1 LTHITIEIIGKGAA
15 IAELHDR
22 NPRIAEELLKK
33 LPITGKVNL
42 WGDEVYFEVPLE
54 LDNENAS
61 PTAGIGDI
69 SYWSPGPALCIFF
82 GHTQP
87 YSAVNHLGKVVDSLD
102 LFKKVQEGDKIVLS
116 RK

>member
-1 LTHITIEIIGKGAA
+1 MQLIIEIEGKGRA
-15 IAELHDR
+15 IAELDDR
-22 NPRIAEELLKK
+22 NHRIAGELLQK
-33 LPITGKVNL
+33 LPLTGRANL

-54 LDNENAS
+54 LDDENTS
-61 PTAGIGDI
+61 QTAGIADI

-87 YSAVNHLGKVVDSLD
+87 YSAVNHLGKIVESLD
-102 LFKKVQEGDKIVLS
+102 LFKKVNEGDKILLS

>member
-1 LTHITIEIIGKGAA
+1 LTRIAIDIVGKGEAV
-15 IAELHDR
+15 AELDDR
-22 NPRIAEELLKK
+22 NPRIAEQLLQK
-33 LPITGKVNL
+33 LPITGRANL

-61 PTAGIGDI
+61 PTASIGDI

-87 YSAVNHLGKVVDSLD
+87 YSAVNHLGKVVDGLD
-102 LFKKVQEGDKIVLS
+102 LFKKVRDGDKIVLS